1 MKYPILPVAV
11 MFFLP
16 LLAIAQS
23 SAFWGLDHPRGGAAI
38 PTARLVKPAES
49 LVATVT
55 IAANNRN
62 SLEQTAALTI
72 ALQTFRKEAA
82 RLQGFAIKEERATLG
97 GGEPGYLS
105 SAKFDTNRS
114 SSDLRLTYGLR
125 PDTDAIVTAAVLRD
139 FVGNLKLP
147 GGVAVRIESMQIE
160 LNDAG
165 SLRDSLLAAI
175 ATEVTKLQN
184 IFPGATVQIGGLER
198 SVEQRAINDR
208 EVVAYIPYTL
218 TLDTGKH

>member
-16 LLAIAQS
+16 LVSIAQ
-23 SAFWGLDHPRGGAAI
+23 SAFWGLDHPRGAAAI
-38 PTARLVKPAES
+38 PTARLLKPAES

-55 IAANNRN
+55 IAATNRN
-62 SLEQTAALTI
+62 SLEQTAALTL

-114 SSDLRLTYGLR
+114 TSDLRLTYGLR
-125 PDTDAIVTAAVLRD
+125 PDTDTIVTAAVLRD

-147 GGVAVRIESMQIE
+147 GGVAVRIESIQIE

-175 ATEVTKLQN
+175 ATEVTELKK

-198 SVEQRAINDR
+198 AVEQRAINDR
-208 EVVAYIPYTL
+208 EVVAFIPYTL